1 MSECR
6 NETSYSVTQWVR
18 EELEKNTDPDY
29 REFHKSLVPGMGNFL
44 GVRVPQL
51 RRISAFVS
59 LCSIFFANQF
69 CSAIIT
75 IFPK

>member
-51 RRISAFVS
+51 RRISKKAARRTTGALQKRQIQRS
-59 LCSIFFANQF
+59 MRS
-69 CSAIIT
+69 
-75 IFPK
+75 